1 MPTDHPPLIPA
12 SLVERQI
19 LEAMERGEFDDLPG
33 SGRPI
38 EELERPYDP
47 GWWARRWVRRE
58 RLLDEAREL
67 RNEITAVERRLRAA
81 GRDEEA
87 AERLAT
93 AARELGRINRL
104 LPPED
109 RLPPLAE

>member
-1 MPTDHPPLIPA
+1 MPTDPAPLIPT

-19 LEAMERGEFDDLPG
+19 REAMERGEFDDLPG

-38 EELERPYDP
+38 EDLDRPYDP
-47 GWWARRWVRRE
+47 GWWARRWIRRE

-67 RNEITAVERRLRAA
+67 RSEVAAEARRLRAA

-87 AERLAT
+87 VERLAA

-104 LPPED
+104 LPPAD
-109 RLPPLAE
+109 RLPRLPE